1 LEALMAENGNK
12 IILLKLW
19 ECLHNETDEDHP
31 VSRIELAEK
40 LGALGVPCHVR
51 TISRGV
57 ETLIELGYEVE
68 SFMRNHERYYYM
80 PDKGFE
86 TAELKIMMDAVHAAN
101 FINKLVTGAGYD
113 RNRVPL

>member
-1 LEALMAENGNK
+1 MAENGNK

-19 ECLHNETDEDHP
+19 EYLHNETDEDHP

>member
-1 LEALMAENGNK
+1 
-12 IILLKLW
+12 
-19 ECLHNETDEDHP
+19 
-31 VSRIELAEK
+31 
-40 LGALGVPCHVR
+40 
-51 TISRGV
+51 
-57 ETLIELGYEVE
+57 
-68 SFMRNHERYYYM
+68 M